1 MTKLNF
7 NILVRVLCLIFA
19 VLTTIAVIT
28 QFRQSFILTGNPL
41 GNFLSYFTIQSN
53 LFASVVLYNEISYR
67 KILVW
72 LIYPIVWLIYTMI
85 RGLIIDWNP
94 YPFLEP
100 SQPGGYLAV
109 TLYSVGIAITFMV
122 FSWLLVIIGS
132 RMSA

>member
-41 GNFLSYFTIQSN
+41 DNFLSYFTIQSN

-72 LIYPIVWLIYTMI
+72 LIYTMI
-85 RGLIIDWNP
+85 RGLIIDWYP

>member
-1 MTKLNF
+1 VTKLNF

-41 GNFLSYFTIQSN
+41 DNFLSYFTIQSN

-72 LIYPIVWLIYTMI
+72 LIYTMI
-85 RGLIIDWNP
+85 RGLIIDWYP